1 MVHALRKIHTLLS
14 PDGVLVNIQPVGEP
28 RPIEIRDGPDRYR
41 AGRVQHRQNFA
52 NHKAAQQA
60 VQDVLEQDLYR
71 LARAFTFSFQYH
83 APTYA
88 QLERWLREE
97 VSNAVIP
104 EATAA
109 RARELWQQSG
119 PQRSAV
125 LRDEILVMRLI
136 PHENIES
143 ED

>member
-14 PDGVLVNIQPVGEP
+14 AEGVLVNIQPVGEP
-28 RPIEIRDGPDRYR
+28 RLIEIWDGADRIP
-41 AGRVQHRQNFA
+41 AGRVQHRQNFS
-52 NHKAAQQA
+52 NHKAAQRA
-60 VQDVLEQDLYR
+60 VQDVLSQNLYR
-71 LARAFTFSFQYH
+71 LAWAFTFPFEYH

-109 RARELWQQSG
+109 RARELWQQAG

-125 LRDEILVMRLI
+125 MRDEILVMRLI
-136 PHENIES
+136 PHEIEP
-143 ED
+143 EE